1 MFEIIFVSSL
11 ALKTDIWPEII
22 ISLQNFVKRFGNKYK
37 SINVS
42 KENALMKCKSIQLKN
57 TCAGVSLLKLQA
69 SSLKRRCFPVN
80 FVKFL
85 RTSF

>member
-42 KENALMKCKSIQLKN
+42 KENALMKCKSI
-57 TCAGVSLLKLQA
+57 
-69 SSLKRRCFPVN
+69 
-80 FVKFL
+80 
-85 RTSF
+85 